1 MLLLHGSLL
10 GLYYKEVSSYPVG
23 YERVID
29 LHPLDFEEFLWGIGM
44 SKEIIKYA
52 SDSFLN
58 KKTMEENILNQLNKQ
73 FKMYILVGG
82 MPRIVEEYV
91 LNKSLANV
99 LKMQKAIIENYLLDV
114 MKFAEKSKKQKI
126 INTFNSIPAQLA
138 KTNKKFI
145 YSDVDKTR

>member
-1 MLLLHGSLL
+1 
-10 GLYYKEVSSYPVG
+10 
-23 YERVID
+23 
-29 LHPLDFEEFLWGIGM
+29 M